1 MKGSADWSSST
12 LATTLRRSSLKAMEV
27 TLPITTFLYLTWVL
41 LASRP
46 SAVWKLMLISG
57 PADIDLWTTID
68 NPTRAATMGT
78 SHTSETLKRRVRSAG
93 APGAD
98 GELAALEPG

>member
-1 MKGSADWSSST
+1 
-12 LATTLRRSSLKAMEV
+12 
-27 TLPITTFLYLTWVL
+27 
-41 LASRP
+41 
-46 SAVWKLMLISG
+46 MLISG

-68 NPTRAATMGT
+68 SPTRAATMGT